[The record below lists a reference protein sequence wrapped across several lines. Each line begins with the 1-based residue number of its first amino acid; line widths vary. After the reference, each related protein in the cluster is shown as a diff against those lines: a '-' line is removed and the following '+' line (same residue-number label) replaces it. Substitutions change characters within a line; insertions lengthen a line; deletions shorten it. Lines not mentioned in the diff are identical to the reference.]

1 MTELMVRL
9 IKDGIPYAELR
20 LQSGMALVHYFYN
33 GDDEWEKTD
42 IDELMCIIDSFDMG
56 IKVGEGWKFSGD
68 KGRDE
73 YGDEFV
79 LIYDIGRAR
88 WCVDYPDGDTYFSSN
103 MFDRLFNSKRIGTI
117 YEKEKERCQK
127 LTKM

>member
-68 KGRDE
+68 K
-73 YGDEFV
+73 
-79 LIYDIGRAR
+79 L
-88 WCVDYPDGDTYFSSN
+88 WVDGIVSSP
-103 MFDRLFNSKRIGTI
+103 
-117 YEKEKERCQK
+117 
-127 LTKM
+127 LTNKVVSS